1 MRPGAVSV
9 GMNELDSVTSVAEY
23 MIVGYRKASEADMR
37 MLMAAIMAVAVALA
51 AAPARAQAQDIPSD
65 YQTVMTTLGKKGD
78 FKDGV
83 LKVNIP
89 RGDLTVTI
97 GGRAAPTPFGFGGW
111 VALTK
116 DAAGGEVLMGDLVLT
131 EDEVNPV
138 MSALL
143 DNGLDVTALHNH
155 FFWEQPR
162 IFYMHVH
169 GRGSASDLATRLKPA
184 IGLIDAAAKR
194 STPSAAPAAGAL
206 DAAALAKIV
215 GHQGEQNGPV
225 YKITIG
231 RADVNV
237 KEHGATIN
245 ARMGLNTSAAF
256 AGSNGDAMVAGDVA
270 MLEHEVTPVLKV
282 LRANGI
288 NIVAI
293 HHHMTEVQPMVV
305 FLHYYG
311 TGPAEQLA
319 RAVRAAVDVLG
330 KSPASH
336 ASHGGA
342 SANGAAANAPAGAAA
357 KQVLFMCPHGAAK
370 SVLASAYFQKLAKE
384 RGLNV
389 RVDSVGT
396 DPDPE
401 VGKAVAAH
409 LTKTGYAIPIDK
421 PRRATAR
428 DVEQADIVVSLGC
441 DLAGLPQPR
450 GKLLKWDDV
459 PGPGE
464 NFAAADEAI
473 HKRVEA
479 LVDELA
485 RATGR

>member
-1 MRPGAVSV
+1 MRV
-9 GMNELDSVTSVAEY
+9 L
-23 MIVGYRKASEADMR
+23 I
-37 MLMAAIMAVAVALA
+37 AAIGVVVLTA
-51 AAPARAQAQDIPSD
+51 AAARGQGPEIPAD
-65 YQTVMTTLGKKGD
+65 YQTVMSTLGKKGD

-97 GGRAAPTPFGFGGW
+97 AGRAAPTPFGFGGW

-116 DAAGGEVLMGDLVLT
+116 GTAGTDVLMGDLVLT

-143 DNGLDVTALHNH
+143 DNGFDVTALHNH

-169 GRGSASDLATRLKPA
+169 GRGAASELATRLKPA
-184 IGLIDAAAKR
+184 VALIDAAVKR
-194 STPSAAPAAGAL
+194 TPSAAATPAAVPSATVTTAGAL

-215 GHQGEQNGPV
+215 GHEGEQNGPV

-231 RADVNV
+231 RPDFTVR
-237 KEHGATIN
+237 EHGATIN
-245 ARMGLNTSAAF
+245 ARMGLNTWAAF
-256 AGSNGDAMVAGDVA
+256 AGSNADAMVAGDVA

-282 LRANGI
+282 LRANSI
-288 NIVAI
+288 NVVAI
-293 HHHMTEVQPMVV
+293 HHHMTEVQPIVV

-319 RAVRAAVDVLG
+319 RGVRSAVDVLG
-330 KSPASH
+330 KTKAPASH
-336 ASHGGA
+336 ASPGGA
-342 SANGAAANAPAGAAA
+342 ALNRAPSGAA
-357 KQVLFMCPHGAAK
+357 KQILFMCPHGAAK
-370 SVLASAYFQKLAKE
+370 SVLASAYFQRLAKE

-389 RVDSVGT
+389 RVDSAGT

-409 LTKTGYAIPIDK
+409 LTKTGYSLPIEK
-421 PRRATAR
+421 PRKVTAR
-428 DVEQADIVVSLGC
+428 DIEQADVVVSLGC

-450 GKLLKWDDV
+450 GTMLKWDDV

-464 NFAAADEAI
+464 NFAAADQAI
-473 HKRVEA
+473 RKHVEA
-479 LVDELA
+479 LVDELV
-485 RATGR
+485 RATQAARVPTR

>member
-1 MRPGAVSV
+1 
-9 GMNELDSVTSVAEY
+9 
-23 MIVGYRKASEADMR
+23 MR
-37 MLMAAIMAVAVALA
+37 MVMAAIPA
-51 AAPARAQAQDIPSD
+51 AAMLVASPAFAQAPDIPSD
-65 YQTVMTTLGKKGD
+65 YQEVMSALGKKGD
-78 FKDGV
+78 FKDDV

-97 GGRAAPTPFGFGGW
+97 AGRPSPTPFGFGGW

-116 DAAGGEVLMGDLVLT
+116 GTDGADVMMGDLVLT

-169 GRGSASDLATRLKPA
+169 GSGKASDLATRLKPA
-184 IGLIDAAAKR
+184 IALIDAAAAKR
-194 STPSAAPAAGAL
+194 PLPATPAATPTASAPPAASAL
-206 DAAALAKIV
+206 DGAALAKIV
-215 GHQGEQNGPV
+215 GHAGEQTGPV

-231 RADVNV
+231 RPDLSVR
-237 KEHGATIN
+237 EHGAAIN
-245 ARMGLNTSAAF
+245 ARMGLNTWAAF
-256 AGSNGDAMVAGDVA
+256 TGTNTDAMVAGDVA
-270 MLEHEVTPVLKV
+270 MLEPEVTPVLKA
-282 LRANGI
+282 LRGNGI
-288 NIVAI
+288 NVVAI
-293 HHHMTEVQPMVV
+293 HHHMTDVQPMVV

-319 RAVRAAVDVLG
+319 RGVRAAVDLLG
-330 KSPASH
+330 KSKAPASH
-336 ASHGGA
+336 ASHVAGAGAVA
-342 SANGAAANAPAGAAA
+342 SAPAA
-357 KQVLFMCPHGAAK
+357 KQILFMCPHGAAK
-370 SVLASAYFQKLAKE
+370 SVLASAYFQRLAKE

-389 RVDSVGT
+389 RVDSAGT

-409 LTKTGYAIPIDK
+409 LIEAGYALPIDK
-421 PRRATAR
+421 PRRVTTS

-450 GKLLKWDDV
+450 GKMLKWDDV
-459 PGPGE
+459 PGPSE

-473 HKRVEA
+473 RKHVEELIEE
-479 LVDELA
+479 LVRTTRGGQD
-485 RATGR
+485 

>member
-1 MRPGAVSV
+1 MRISLAMMG
-9 GMNELDSVTSVAEY
+9 
-23 MIVGYRKASEADMR
+23 
-37 MLMAAIMAVAVALA
+37 ALA
-51 AAPARAQAQDIPSD
+51 AAVVLGTGTARIHAQDLPAD
-65 YQTVMTTLGKKGD
+65 YQALMMTLGRKGD

-89 RGDLTVTI
+89 RGDVTVTI
-97 GGRAAPTPFGFGGW
+97 GGRSAPTPFGFGGW

-116 DAAGGEVLMGDLVLT
+116 DAAGGEVMMGDLVLT

-143 DNGLDVTALHNH
+143 ANGLEVTALHNH

-162 IFYMHVH
+162 MFYMHVH
-169 GRGSASDLATRLKPA
+169 GRGSAAELANKLKPA

-194 STPSAAPAAGAL
+194 ATPSTAPSPTSGAL
-206 DAAALAKIV
+206 DTATLATIV
-215 GHQGEQNGPV
+215 GHQGEQSGPV

-231 RADVNV
+231 RPDLAV

-245 ARMGLNTSAAF
+245 TRMGLNTWAAF
-256 AGSNGDAMVAGDVA
+256 AGSDAEAMVAGDVA
-270 MLEHEVTPVLKV
+270 MLEHEVTPVLRA
-282 LRANGI
+282 LRASNI

-293 HHHMTEVQPMVV
+293 HHHMTGVQPMVV

-311 TGPAEQLA
+311 TGPAAQLA
-319 RAVRAAVDVLG
+319 RAVRDAVDLLG
-330 KSPASH
+330 KAPASH
-336 ASHGGA
+336 ASHA
-342 SANGAAANAPAGAAA
+342 DAATNGVAA

-389 RVDSVGT
+389 RVDAAGT
-396 DPDPE
+396 DPDPAI
-401 VGKAVAAH
+401 GKAVADH
-409 LTKTGYAIPIDK
+409 LTKNGYALPIEK
-421 PRRATAR
+421 PRRVTPR
-428 DVEQADIVVSLGC
+428 DLQEADLVISLGC
-441 DLAGLPQPR
+441 DLSGLPEPR
-450 GKLLKWDDV
+450 GTLLKWDV

-464 NFAAADEAI
+464 NFTASDQAI
-473 HKRVEA
+473 RKHVEE

-485 RATGR
+485 RAVGRAAKF